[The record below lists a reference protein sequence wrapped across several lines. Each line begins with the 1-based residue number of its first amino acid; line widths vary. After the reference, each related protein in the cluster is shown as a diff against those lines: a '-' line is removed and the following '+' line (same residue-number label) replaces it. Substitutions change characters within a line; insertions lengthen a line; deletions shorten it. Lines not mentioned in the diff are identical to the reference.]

1 LISSLQKDF
10 NLTTEGDVGAFLGID
25 IVRNKDLLRINSNRT
40 YSKDHF
46 LLWPRD

>member
-25 IVRNKDLLRINSNRT
+25 IVRNKDLLRIISNRT

-46 LLWPRD
+46 LLCPRD